1 MTDKDP
7 ITPPNEMKEP
17 QAINEYFDALHE
29 HYNAICAAHNA
40 LRSMAGIIETS
51 LNETD
56 DYRSED
62 LSGDIYCI
70 RSALQSYER
79 LIKASGLKGDGI
91 RWRI

>member
-1 MTDKDP
+1 MT
-7 ITPPNEMKEP
+7 NE
-17 QAINEYFDALHE
+17 QSDALQE
-29 HYNAICAAHNA
+29 CYDAICAAHNA

-51 LNETD
+51 LDETD
-56 DYRSED
+56 DYRFED

-91 RWRI
+91 KWRI